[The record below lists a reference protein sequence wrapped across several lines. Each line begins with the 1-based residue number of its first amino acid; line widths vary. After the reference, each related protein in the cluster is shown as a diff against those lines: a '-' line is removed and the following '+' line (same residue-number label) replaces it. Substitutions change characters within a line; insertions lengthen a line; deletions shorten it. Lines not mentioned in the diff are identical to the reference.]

1 MQERG
6 ALELRVAVMPTHD
19 GLEYVVLRL
28 LESAKPIPLSQL
40 GLQPRDLDTIA
51 GFSQRS
57 FGMVLA
63 VGPAGSGKTAS
74 LHSMLAE
81 VNTPDKKIWTAED
94 PIEITQAGWAFLKS

>member
-40 GLQPRDLDTIA
+40 GLQPGDLDTIA

-63 VGPAGSGKTAS
+63 VGPAGSGKTT
-74 LHSMLAE
+74 SMLAE